1 MNRKVRSRDE
11 YRVRLEKDQLD
22 YGKLLED
29 DELKKDIICSECGSQ
44 KDFVI
49 TPYIG
54 SSRRYYTGIFSCPK
68 CEGRR

>member
-44 KDFVI
+44 KDLI
-49 TPYIG
+49 LTPYIG
-54 SSRRYYTGIFSCPK
+54 SARRYYTGIFSCPK